1 MNFELNTTQCLLRDT
16 LDSFLAKQYR
26 FDARRKA
33 VLGEPGWQPLLWRRF
48 ANELGLLGAGLPA
61 PGGGSGGWAVEQMQ
75 VMEAVGSALHVAPDP
90 VSLVS
95 ALMLFGT
102 LSARARTSLDQA
114 NAH

>member
-48 ANELGLLGAGLPA
+48 ANELGLLGAGLPEQVGGR
-61 PGGGSGGWAVEQMQ
+61 GGGAVEHLP
-75 VMEAVGSALHVAPDP
+75 VMEAFGQALVVEPYLKSCVLAAG
-90 VSLVS
+90 LL
-95 ALMLFGT
+95 ALAARGT
-102 LSARARTSLDQA
+102 PSPLR
-114 NAH
+114 